1 MKIEVNILFSILLSR
16 KFQILKEIL
25 SYFFTKHLL
34 NSMNTFIVKH
44 FAKKFLRIQ
53 TKLQE
58 FPSVT
63 YWTLALKTKRKHGR
77 KSTLRKFFKK
87 KLWQILWKNLKKIHR
102 TLHLIKDNLKGFKT
116 PFDVDNKISRVLIS
130 GVIHSGA
137 GFGVSVVLYRIAKMA
152 AVLVTVAAVGV
163 CTRLVMAGLEKL
175 DLVDDFDTECSN
187 AFSARVNF
195 FTVEEIQR
203 NLTKAYFYRIKEIME
218 TFLEGDLKRE
228 IERINDNISRMR
240 DEQALFKLKE
250 ETLSSLQ
257 STVIQ
262 KIELLQ
268 QIERIDIT
276 TE

>member
-1 MKIEVNILFSILLSR
+1 MDTCFENETKAWQEKHIDEI
-16 KFQILKEIL
+16 FQKEIMADL
-25 SYFFTKHLL
+25 
-34 NSMNTFIVKH
+34 ME
-44 FAKKFLRIQ
+44 KF
-53 TKLQE
+53 E
-58 FPSVT
+58 
-63 YWTLALKTKRKHGR
+63 
-77 KSTLRKFFKK
+77 
-87 KLWQILWKNLKKIHR
+87 KIHR

>member
-1 MKIEVNILFSILLSR
+1 MDTCFENETKAWHEKHIEDI
-16 KFQILKEIL
+16 FQKEIMADL
-25 SYFFTKHLL
+25 
-34 NSMNTFIVKH
+34 M
-44 FAKKFLRIQ
+44 AKF
-53 TKLQE
+53 E
-58 FPSVT
+58 
-63 YWTLALKTKRKHGR
+63 
-77 KSTLRKFFKK
+77 
-87 KLWQILWKNLKKIHR
+87 NIHR

-116 PFDVDNKISRVLIS
+116 PFDVDNKISRALIL
-130 GVIHSGA
+130 VRIPSGA
-137 GFGVSVVLYRIAKMA
+137 GFGASLVFYRIATMA
-152 AVLVTVAAVGV
+152 AVLVTVATVGV
-163 CTRLVMAGLEKL
+163 FTRLVTAGLEKL
-175 DLVDDFDTECSN
+175 NLVDDFDTVCSN
-187 AFSARVNF
+187 AFRARVNVL
-195 FTVEEIQR
+195 TVEEIKR
-203 NLTKAYFYRIKEIME
+203 NLRKAYCYRIKEIME